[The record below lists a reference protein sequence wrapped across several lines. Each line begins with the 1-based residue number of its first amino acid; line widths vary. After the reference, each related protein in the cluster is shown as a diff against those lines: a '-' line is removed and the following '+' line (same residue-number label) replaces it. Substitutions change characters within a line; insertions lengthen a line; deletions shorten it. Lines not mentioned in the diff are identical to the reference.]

1 MTSETGA
8 SAGAGR
14 GKCQVQGDPEFGYTP
29 PPAPDRGT
37 GGFPTT
43 DLYRILPPSSSTIA
57 HKFQLSHLFNEAT
70 KFSVKVALNYEKP

>member
-43 DLYRILPPSSSTIA
+43 DLYRILPPSSSAIA

-70 KFSVKVALNYEKP
+70 KSSVKVALNYEKP